1 MKLRIRGNSI
11 RLRLSQ
17 QNVKVFE
24 ENGRVEDS
32 IQFGVAAG
40 GKLIYALETADV
52 KKLKCEFKDN
62 TLTVFVPNELA
73 KIWIESQLVGLEH
86 LDSTTENDQVR
97 ILIEKDFKCM
107 HVRINEDESDSFP
120 HPRT

>member
-17 QNVKVFE
+17 QNVKVFGE
-24 ENGRVEDS
+24 KGRVEDS
-32 IQFGVAAG
+32 IQFGAAAG
-40 GKLIYALETADV
+40 GKLIYAIEAADV
-52 KKLKCEFKDN
+52 KKLKCEFREN
-62 TLTVFVPNELA
+62 TLTVFVPIELA
-73 KIWIESQLVGLEH
+73 KVWVESQLVGLEH